1 MRKADQLEQFRTT
14 GKTMSPER
22 VIVLLYERLGRDLE
36 QARAAI
42 AAGDAETRHNA
53 LLHAQEIIAELSY
66 AVRPDVWEAGEG
78 LLALYEFVLDLL
90 VKANINADV
99 VPIDQAAKLIADL
112 TAAWQQAYVEISTT
126 AGQAAS

>member
-1 MRKADQLEQFRTT
+1 MRRADQLEKFRTS

-22 VIVLLYERLGRDLE
+22 IIVLLYERLGRDLD

-42 AAGDAETRHNA
+42 VDGDAEIRHNA

-78 LLALYEFVLDLL
+78 LLALYEYVLELL
-90 VKANINADV
+90 VKANINSDV
-99 VPIDQAAKLIADL
+99 VPIDQAAKVISQL
-112 TAAWQQAYVEISTT
+112 TAAWQEAYVEVSTAT
-126 AGQAAS
+126 GSAAS